1 MTQSLFDRLGG
12 EAAIT
17 AAVDLFYQKVLADRR
32 ISQFFANVDMRS
44 QALKQRAFMT
54 LAFGGPGNYSG
65 KHMRAAHAG
74 LQLTDSHFDAV
85 AEHLGA
91 TLRELGVSAATI
103 GEVMATVET
112 TRADVLNR

>member
-1 MTQSLFDRLGG
+1 MSQSLFDRLGG
-12 EAAIT
+12 DAAIT
-17 AAVDLFYQKVLADRR
+17 AAVDLFYQKVLADNR
-32 ISQFFANVDMRS
+32 INQFFANVDMRS

-54 LAFGGPGNYSG
+54 LAFGGPGHYSG

-74 LQLTDSHFDAV
+74 LALTDAHFDAV

-91 TLRELGVSAATI
+91 TLTELGVPAAMI
-103 GEVMATVET
+103 GEVLSTVET

>member
-12 EAAIT
+12 DAAIT
-17 AAVDLFYQKVLADRR
+17 AAVDLFYQKVLADSR
-32 ISQFFANVDMRS
+32 INHFFANVDMRS

-74 LQLTDSHFDAV
+74 LPLTDAHFDTV

-91 TLRELGVSAATI
+91 TLNELGVPAATI
-103 GEVMATVET
+103 SEVMTTVET
-112 TRADVLNR
+112 TRTDVLNR

>member
-12 EAAIT
+12 EAAIA
-17 AAVDLFYQKVLADRR
+17 AAVDLFYEKVLADDR
-32 ISQFFANVDMRS
+32 INHFFATVDMRS

-54 LAFGGPGNYSG
+54 LAYGGPGNYSG

-74 LQLTDSHFDAV
+74 LDLTDSHFDAV

-91 TLRELGVSAATI
+91 TLAELGVPDAMVN
-103 GEVMATVET
+103 EVLSTVET

>member
-1 MTQSLFDRLGG
+1 MNQSLFDRLGG

-17 AAVDLFYQKVLADRR
+17 AAVDLFYQKVLADSR
-32 ISQFFANVDMRS
+32 INQFFANVDMRS

-74 LQLTDSHFDAV
+74 LTLTDIHFDAV

-91 TLRELGVSAATI
+91 TLNELGVPAAMV
-103 GEVMATVET
+103 GEVLATVET